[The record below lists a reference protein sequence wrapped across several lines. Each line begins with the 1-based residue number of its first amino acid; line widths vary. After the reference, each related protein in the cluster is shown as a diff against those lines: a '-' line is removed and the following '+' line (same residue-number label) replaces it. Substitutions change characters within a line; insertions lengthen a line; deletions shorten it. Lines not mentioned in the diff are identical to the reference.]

1 MKKIFLFIACIFGSY
16 QLGDFLAKHKNALQ
30 TYLFQSKEQQVS
42 LSFFQPNAFPVID
55 HKFVIA
61 IAGKNNGA
69 FVDKTLK
76 SVLNQ
81 KYTNFRVIYIDD
93 GSIDG
98 SLLAAQ
104 NVVQELKMETK
115 VAFYQNA
122 TQSGYLANLLQV
134 ASLCEDDE
142 ILVLLG
148 QEDQLSHLWV
158 LQRLN
163 QYFANPD
170 LWMVLSRHLQYPS
183 FKENS
188 DLHPFDVKNIKK
200 GPFTGQNLKAFY
212 ATVLKKMDPT
222 DLMYQSQF
230 MPDHLEISYLIP
242 LLEMTEDH
250 VHFIDEVLYL
260 SKAKEL
266 DTSPEWQDYE
276 NYILQRAPYAPLTHL
291 FTIPEQGSPL

>member
-1 MKKIFLFIACIFGSY
+1 MKKIFLFVACIFGSY
-16 QLGDFLAKHKNALQ
+16 YLGDILAKNKNIWQ
-30 TYLFQSKEQQVS
+30 EYLFQPKKSQALTS
-42 LSFFQPNAFPVID
+42 LFQPNIFPIID

-61 IAGKNNGA
+61 IVGQNNGA

-81 KYTNFRVIYIDD
+81 KYINFRVIYIDD

-98 SLLAAQ
+98 SLMAAQ

-115 VAFYQNA
+115 VAFYQNP
-122 TQSGYLANLLQV
+122 TQSGYLANLLQI
-134 ASLCEDDE
+134 APLCEDDE

-183 FKENS
+183 FKES
-188 DLHPFDVKNIKK
+188 CDFHPFDIKNIRQ
-200 GPFTGQNLKAFY
+200 GPFATQNLKAFY

-230 MPDHLEISYLIP
+230 MPDQTEISYLIP

-260 SKAKEL
+260 SKTKGQE
-266 DTSPEWQDYE
+266 TSVGLQDYE
-276 NYILQRAPYAPLTHL
+276 NHILQRAPYAPLTHL
-291 FTIPEQGSPL
+291 FTIPEQGCSL